1 MARDNFNND
10 ELTNYYSKVYAS
22 LDNETTADPFGNYIL
37 GRVKGGQKTVT
48 NKSQSEIRNFDMSF
62 LDTIESCYP
71 ALTKIMRDPKR
82 TLRYETDVVPVE
94 KVKKVNSD
102 TVRHLASHTQLIK
115 EVKKNGDVIP
125 LKVQTTFAEDELATY
140 ENRFIKTL
148 VIRIEK
154 FLERRY
160 DVMKVS
166 LESFETEMLNVKN
179 EFKMSGQNVTV
190 EINVG
195 IKNDLTT
202 DADTTKEQFDRLL
215 SIREQVHGLRGTEF
229 MKALAKAKDVL
240 PPIMKTNIIL
250 HNPDF
255 KLCYGLWLY
264 LDRVDAFATNVDV
277 KERSYRYTQVFD
289 KDINECMALALTSFI
304 KNRNIEDVYASKK
317 LPQQKAPKPIV
328 DNTPEL
334 ELNLEPDNNKMEDY
348 TMNELLLSQ
357 TAKFFESSMEGMDKS
372 GVTFN
377 ESVRVVYR
385 QMLDMLDQIYPL
397 AFGVSDDE
405 LDSADLYEQLEYA
418 RRQMM
423 ILKIVR
429 QQKQMN
435 LARMGKEEKRVEKLM
450 DKLEDKIKKQ
460 EARERERLEREAA
473 KIEAER
479 QAQIERQKAIE
490 ARKRKFENEA
500 IEKAKLVELRRQ
512 DMLESDKEKRE
523 KERESLSRIY
533 EAHQSKRNH
542 LKEVQEAENKDF
554 KPMTPTEIAESAPA
568 ELPHR
573 RRDEY
578 DDLSDEELEALMKE
592 NELLLEQIPEKDPD
606 LIYKDE
612 DTSKPT
618 KKAKES
624 SKPTSKKKSI
634 EDISD
639 DLNDLS
645 DADLDAL
652 LAENG
657 LLDDSGADFNF
668 SDVSDDKPEEKKEKP
683 VIGKKKSK
691 KKEEP
696 KEETPV
702 EEPKVEEPVQEETPQ
717 DEVETLEPKVEGTPE
732 VEETPTEE
740 VPTEE
745 TTVEEEPTEEVASEE
760 PEAEPEVEE
769 PQEEEPKIEA
779 PSDDIEDITD
789 DDLDALLADIPDK
802 IEEEAPAEETPT
814 EETPEPQAEP
824 EEPKKKNKKKA
835 SDDDTDDDLE
845 DLSDED
851 LEALLKENGMI

>member
-1 MARDNFNND
+1 MAKDNFNND

-22 LDNETTADPFGNYIL
+22 LDNETTSDPFGNYIL

-48 NKSQSEIRNFDMSF
+48 NKSQSEIRNFDMTF

-115 EVKKNGDVIP
+115 EVKRNGDVIP

-148 VIRIEK
+148 VKRVEK

-179 EFKMSGQNVTV
+179 EFKMSGQQVTV
-190 EINVG
+190 ELNVG

-202 DADTTKEQFDRLL
+202 DAETTQEQFNRLMT
-215 SIREQVHGLRGTEF
+215 IREQVHGLNGTEF
-229 MKALAKAKDVL
+229 MRALVKAKDVL

-264 LDRVDAFATNVDV
+264 LDRVDALATNVDV

-289 KDINECMALALTSFI
+289 KDINECMALALTAFI
-304 KNRNIEDVYASKK
+304 KNRNIEDIYANKK
-317 LPQQKAPKPIV
+317 LPQQKAPKPII

-334 ELNLEPDNNKMEDY
+334 ELNLEPDNNKLEDY

-357 TAKFFESSMEGMDKS
+357 TAKFFESSMEGMNKT
-372 GVTFN
+372 GVTYN
-377 ESVRVVYR
+377 ESIRVVYR

-397 AFGVSDDE
+397 AFGISDDE
-405 LDSADLYEQLEYA
+405 LDSKDLYEQLEYA

-450 DKLEDKIKKQ
+450 DKLEEKIKRE
-460 EARERERLEREAA
+460 EARERERQEREAA
-473 KIEAER
+473 KAEAER
-479 QAQIERQKAIE
+479 QAAIERQKAME

-500 IEKAKLVELRRQ
+500 IEKAKQVELRRQ
-512 DMLESDKEKRE
+512 DMLESDKEKKE
-523 KERESLSRIY
+523 KERENLSRIY
-533 EAHQSKRNH
+533 EAHQTKRNH
-542 LKEVQEAENKDF
+542 LKEIQEAENKDF
-554 KPMTPTEIAESAPA
+554 KPMTPAEIAESAPA
-568 ELPHR
+568 EVPHR

-578 DDLSDEELEALMKE
+578 DDLTDEELEALMKE

-606 LIYKDE
+606 LIYREEEPQPK
-612 DTSKPT
+612 
-618 KKAKES
+618 KKAKAE
-624 SKPTSKKKSI
+624 SKPEPEKKSKKNV

-639 DLNDLS
+639 DLSDLS
-645 DADLDAL
+645 DEDLDAL

-657 LLDDSGADFNF
+657 LLDDTGGDFNF
-668 SDVSDDKPEEKKEKP
+668 SDVRDDSPKPEPESKP
-683 VIGKKKSK
+683 VIGKKKAK
-691 KKEEP
+691 AKKEEP
-696 KEETPV
+696 VEPKPETPV
-702 EEPKVEEPVQEETPQ
+702 EPEKPAEEPVQEEAKVDNPETNEEPQ
-717 DEVETLEPKVEGTPE
+717 
-732 VEETPTEE
+732 VEETPSNDEVKAEE
-740 VPTEE
+740 VN
-745 TTVEEEPTEEVASEE
+745 
-760 PEAEPEVEE
+760 E
-769 PQEEEPKIEA
+769 PQEEKPEELLAEEESKSEDEDNQEYDSEGDA
-779 PSDDIEDITD
+779 GDTGGADTSDAMSD
-789 DDLDALLADIPDK
+789 DDLDALLNDVP
-802 IEEEAPAEETPT
+802 ELEETK
-814 EETPEPQAEP
+814 P
-824 EEPKKKNKKKA
+824 EEKPAKKA
-835 SDDDTDDDLE
+835 KAKDSEDELD

-851 LEALLKENGMI
+851 LEALMKENGMI